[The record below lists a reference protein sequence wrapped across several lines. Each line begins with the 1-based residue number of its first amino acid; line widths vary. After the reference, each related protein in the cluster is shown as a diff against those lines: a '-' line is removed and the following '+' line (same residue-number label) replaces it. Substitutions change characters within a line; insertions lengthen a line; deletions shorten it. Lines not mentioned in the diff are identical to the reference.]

1 MTGQATQQPL
11 RAAAVNPG
19 SAAATATTPTAPAV
33 PASPAAIGATA
44 PALPQGRDRDLG
56 AAAPYLAD
64 WEAFRRGLQGGETP
78 ETPELPE
85 PREMVERPEM
95 AEIAALRQ
103 AAIDR
108 FAALG
113 FPTTRQEEWRYTNL
127 APLARAAFQRAPAR
141 VVGGGTAS
149 SPAAVPVLGAPR
161 LGPGAVERWSFDAAA
176 TLVFVDGQFAP
187 ELSTGAA
194 GEGPLPPGVLVASLA
209 DVLAR
214 EPRRIT
220 PWLGRHTSF
229 QDQPFVAL
237 NTAFLNDGAVV
248 LLPRG
253 AVLERPIHLLYL
265 STPFPVAPARR
276 SRQGAGGA
284 VRAAAPAAASA
295 KPAVPAP
302 ATVSYP
308 RNLIVAGEGSQLTVV
323 ETYAGE
329 GAYFTCGVTELVAGP
344 SAVVDHYK
352 VQRESRDAYHLA
364 TLQVY
369 GDRASVISSH
379 SISLGGGLVRNDV
392 NALLDGEGID
402 CILNGL
408 YLADGRQLVDNHMRV
423 EHAKPHC
430 ASHELYKGILDGKAR
445 TVFNGL
451 IHVHPGA
458 QKTDA
463 KQSNRNLLLSADAIA
478 NSNPRL
484 EIFADDVRCTHG
496 STVGQL
502 DADAVFYLRS
512 RGIGEAAA
520 RSLLTYAFASD
531 IVARVKVDAVRHDL
545 EEYLFARLPQG
556 EVVRQA
562 V

>member
-11 RAAAVNPG
+11 RAAVATPESG
-19 SAAATATTPTAPAV
+19 AAAH
-33 PASPAAIGATA
+33 PASIGAA
-44 PALPQGRDRDLG
+44 EPVLLPARDRDLA

-64 WEAFRRGLQGGETP
+64 WEAFDRELSELADQADQP
-78 ETPELPE
+78 EIRQLS
-85 PREMVERPEM
+85 
-95 AEIAALRQ
+95 ALRQ
-103 AAIDR
+103 AAIAR

-127 APLARAAFQRAPAR
+127 APLARAAFQRAPIR
-141 VVGGGTAS
+141 MVGGGAT
-149 SPAAVPVLGAPR
+149 SPSAAPVAGAPR
-161 LGPGAVERWSFDAAA
+161 LGPGAVARWTFDAAA

-187 ELSTGAA
+187 ELSTGVGGA
-194 GEGPLPPGVLVASLA
+194 GGEHPLPPGVEVTSLA
-209 DVLAR
+209 AVLAR
-214 EPRRIT
+214 DPSLVT

-237 NTAFLNDGAVV
+237 NTAFLHDGAVV
-248 LLPRG
+248 VLPRG
-253 AVLERPIHLLYL
+253 AVLERPVHLLYL
-265 STPFPVAPARR
+265 STPFPVAPVRR
-276 SRQGAGGA
+276 SRHGGA
-284 VRAAAPAAASA
+284 SAGTRAVASA

-308 RNLIVAGEGSQLTVV
+308 RNLVVAGEGSQLTVV

-329 GAYFTCGVTELVAGP
+329 GAYFTCGVTELIAAPG
-344 SAVVDHYK
+344 AVVDHYK
-352 VQRESRDAYHLA
+352 VQRESREAYHLA

-430 ASHELYKGILDGKAR
+430 GSHELYKGILDGKAR

-531 IVARVKVDAVRHDL
+531 IVARIKVEAVRHDL